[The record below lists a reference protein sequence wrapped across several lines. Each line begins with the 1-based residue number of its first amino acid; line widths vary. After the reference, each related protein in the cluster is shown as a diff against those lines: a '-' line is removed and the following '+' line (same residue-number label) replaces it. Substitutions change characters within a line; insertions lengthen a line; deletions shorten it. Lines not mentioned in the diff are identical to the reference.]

1 MGKFS
6 AKLLKTEVSF
16 PLLFVLSII
25 PDVDILF
32 SSFLEHRGPM
42 HSIIAAFI
50 VFLPLF
56 AIYRKEAIPYYVAI
70 VQHSLIGDF
79 MTGGRIQLFWPITSQ
94 SYGIDRSIT
103 HPMSIAIEWLAF
115 LASIAIMLR
124 TKDAIKFFQPH
135 KSNLILAIPTFTVL
149 LPTLLSYPLS
159 VPASLI
165 PPHLAYMFLFSVAI
179 IITLS
184 KLLSKRFSR

>member
-1 MGKFS
+1 
-6 AKLLKTEVSF
+6 
-16 PLLFVLSII
+16 
-25 PDVDILF
+25 
-32 SSFLEHRGPM
+32 M

-115 LASIAIMLR
+115 LASIVIMLR

-149 LPTLLSYPLS
+149 LPTLLGYPLS

-165 PPHLAYMFLFSVAI
+165 PPHLAFMFLFSVAI